1 MQESIRNNPAKPHH
15 SRSNSSSCREPRG
28 PGTRPPPLLGCSGG
42 GHRARS
48 LRVGL
53 PWARAP
59 QGSRRAGD
67 APDLRSRPGPSHTGT
82 RPPGCPL
89 ACHPRDARLGLHTP
103 APPARSQGPASRGA
117 RAVTPGAVDP
127 RGLLRAS
134 GWDFAHTISLPAW
147 GRWHVRAHVTA
158 GGQPGGF
165 PDSQTAAPL
174 WPPRPC
180 RDPPLTPRTAPFSCL
195 ILTALPAAD
204 RRAASGDR
212 ARGLQGRWRLGPEL
226 VRGTSCSPCAPQQ
239 TEPRSAQA
247 GTGYSSITGPLRVV
261 PQHLEPQPLAQALS
275 RGPSQQTEAGEP
287 PGLAVSP
294 ACPWAAPAPPPRTPS
309 PSGPATP
316 HRPQPQGAQLCSCG
330 PG

>member
-1 MQESIRNNPAKPHH
+1 MGAGPPREQESGGRPRPALQAWPKSHRDPAARLPPRLPPPG
-15 SRSNSSSCREPRG
+15 RSA
-28 PGTRPPPLLGCSGG
+28 RPPHASATSPVSGAG
-42 GHRARS
+42 VPRC
-48 LRVGL
+48 
-53 PWARAP
+53 
-59 QGSRRAGD
+59 SRRD
-67 APDLRSRPGPSHTGT
+67 PG
-82 RPPGCPL
+82 GCGP
-89 ACHPRDARLGLHTP
+89 AWP
-103 APPARSQGPASRGA
+103 APC
-117 RAVTPGAVDP
+117 
-127 RGLLRAS
+127 LLRAS

-165 PDSQTAAPL
+165 PDFQTAAPL

-247 GTGYSSITGPLRVV
+247 GTGHSSVTGPLRVV

-275 RGPSQQTEAGEP
+275 RGPSQQTEAGEHPGAGCVSCVSVGGSCP
-287 PGLAVSP
+287 PP
-294 ACPWAAPAPPPRTPS
+294 EHPAPQALRPHTGPS
-309 PSGPATP
+309 PKEPSCAAAALAEVKVTDGDRGPE
-316 HRPQPQGAQLCSCG
+316 RPLKCHPR
-330 PG
+330 

>member
-1 MQESIRNNPAKPHH
+1 MPPTCAPGLAQVTP
-15 SRSNSSSCREPRG
+15 G
-28 PGTRPPPLLGCSGG
+28 PGRQ
-42 GHRARS
+42 A
-48 LRVGL
+48 
-53 PWARAP
+53 AP
-59 QGSRRAGD
+59 SPAT
-67 APDLRSRPGPSHTGT
+67 PGT
-82 RPPGCPL
+82 
-89 ACHPRDARLGLHTP
+89 LGLHTP

-294 ACPWAAPAPPPRTPS
+294 ACPWAAPAPPQSTQPLRPCDPTPAPAPRS
-309 PSGPATP
+309 PAVQL
-316 HRPQPQGAQLCSCG
+316 RP
-330 PG
+330 